1 MFLLRYFTYCDIM
14 ISQPAEKEVFT
25 VGKREEIG
33 KRIRVMRKSRG
44 MTQEDLA
51 RSIEQSPSSI
61 TMYETGRREPDLE
74 TLEALADVFNVTLGS
89 IVSGETR
96 MEMPIY
102 IPDTEK
108 YTKVVRYMSDEDYE
122 NVVNAFK
129 HAYQRMLERGI
140 SID

>member
-1 MFLLRYFTYCDIM
+1 M
-14 ISQPAEKEVFT
+14 
-25 VGKREEIG
+25 GKREEIG
-33 KRIRVMRKSRG
+33 KRIRTMRKSRG

-108 YTKVVRYMSDEDYE
+108 YTKVVRYMSDEDFE
-122 NVVNAFK
+122 NVVQAFK
-129 HAYQRMLERGI
+129 HAYQRMLELGI

>member
-1 MFLLRYFTYCDIM
+1 M
-14 ISQPAEKEVFT
+14 
-25 VGKREEIG
+25 GKREEIG
-33 KRIRVMRKSRG
+33 LRIRTMRKSRN

-51 RSIEQSPSSI
+51 KAIDQSASSI

-96 MEMPIY
+96 IETPIF

-108 YTKVVRYMSDEDYE
+108 YVRAVRYMTESDYDM
-122 NVVNAFK
+122 VIAAFK
-129 HAYQRMLERGI
+129 RAYQKMREMGVDI
-140 SID
+140 CQDP